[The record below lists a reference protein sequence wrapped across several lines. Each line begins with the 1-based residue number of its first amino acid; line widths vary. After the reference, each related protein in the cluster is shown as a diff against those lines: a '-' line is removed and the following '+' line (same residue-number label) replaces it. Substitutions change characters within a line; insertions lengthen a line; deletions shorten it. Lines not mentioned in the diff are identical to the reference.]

1 MVVSVSSDD
10 GDGDRRRG
18 SGMSIFECERVSE
31 GGRLCRMTTFLSLL
45 LSFGRPPPRLFLIY
59 INVYLAFESGA
70 QWMDAKNGK
79 ITNGCSAGNAGCWFC
94 IALSPLLRSLPFPLR
109 SLSPLFYHSHKSP
122 KFVDSRRRG
131 VGRTE
136 NEWRCICLMGS
147 IVKLDLCIAQIWLPF
162 FHNDLA

>member
-1 MVVSVSSDD
+1 
-10 GDGDRRRG
+10 
-18 SGMSIFECERVSE
+18 MSHDYLPFS
-31 GGRLCRMTTFLSLL
+31 LSFP
-45 LSFGRPPPRLFLIY
+45 LSFGRSPPRLFLIY

-79 ITNGCSAGNAGCWFC
+79 ITNGCSAGNAAGCWFC

-131 VGRTE
+131 VGANRE
-136 NEWRCICLMGS
+136 RVAVYLLISARPHLMGS

-162 FHNDLA
+162 FHNDLV

>member
-10 GDGDRRRG
+10 DDDDDGGDRRRG
-18 SGMSIFECERVSE
+18 SGMSIFECERVSA
-31 GGRLCRMTTFLSLL
+31 GGRAPMSHDYLPFSLSFP
-45 LSFGRPPPRLFLIY
+45 LSFGRSPPRLFLIY

-79 ITNGCSAGNAGCWFC
+79 ITNGCSAGNAAGCWFC

-136 NEWRCICLMGS
+136 NEWRCICLF
-147 IVKLDLCIAQIWLPF
+147 Q
-162 FHNDLA
+162 LAPT